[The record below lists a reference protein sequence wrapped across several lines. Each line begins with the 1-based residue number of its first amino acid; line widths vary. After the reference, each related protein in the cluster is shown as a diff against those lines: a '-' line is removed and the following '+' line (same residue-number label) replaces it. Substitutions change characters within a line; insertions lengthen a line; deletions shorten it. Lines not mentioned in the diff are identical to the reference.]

1 MQVMNV
7 SPTHQAVSVLPTS
20 VNPPTEQA
28 GHDNQ
33 VRERIPQT
41 APTEAAPH
49 QRAIDSHD
57 GQGELLPY
65 DPEAQDEDASAA
77 EPTPVLLE
85 SEGEALIEGQW
96 ESKEECPL
104 FYPPFPNALTAVN
117 HRMALHGKVI
127 VCRYWYSVHPR
138 PKASFRTKT

>member
-1 MQVMNV
+1 MNV

-41 APTEAAPH
+41 APAEAAPH

-57 GQGELLPY
+57 EHGELLPY
-65 DPEAQDEDASAA
+65 DSDGQDGEDSEQASTPE
-77 EPTPVLLE
+77 PVLLE
-85 SEGEALIEGQW
+85 SEGDALIEGQW
-96 ESKEECPL
+96 EIKEECPL

-117 HRMALHGKVI
+117 RKMALHGKVI
-127 VCRYWYSVHPR
+127 VCRYWYSVHPH
-138 PKASFRTKT
+138 PKATFRTKT

>member
-1 MQVMNV
+1 MNV

-49 QRAIDSHD
+49 QHGIDQHD
-57 GQGELLPY
+57 EQGELLPY
-65 DPEAQDEDASAA
+65 DPDGHDGEEHAT
-77 EPTPVLLE
+77 EPGPVLLE
-85 SEGEALIEGQW
+85 SESEALIEGQW
-96 ESKEECPL
+96 ETKEECPL

-117 HRMALHGKVI
+117 RQMALHGKVI

-138 PKASFRTKT
+138 PKATFRTKT